1 MKPPAGREKPF
12 RFEPADER
20 RLGLLR
26 NALLTLHRVLL
37 DGAREQYER
46 THGRVQGHLEMFRLV
61 RDEPAFA
68 WLRSVSDLVVRLDE
82 TLDTPVAGVAEEIVT
97 ISEALFLNHNSE
109 DPAFQLKY
117 LQALQERPD
126 VVLAHAEVARTIRA
140 LAKERFVLV
149 PVASGSAER

>member
-1 MKPPAGREKPF
+1 MKPPVGREKPF

-46 THGRVQGHLEMFRLV
+46 THGRVEGHLEMFRLV

-82 TLDTPVAGVAEEIVT
+82 TLDAPVAGIAEEIVT
-97 ISEALFLNHNSE
+97 TAEVLFLNHQPE
-109 DPAFQLKY
+109 DPTFQLKY

-126 VVLAHAEVARTIRA
+126 VVLAHAEVARTIRT

-149 PVASGSAER
+149 SSAGGASER